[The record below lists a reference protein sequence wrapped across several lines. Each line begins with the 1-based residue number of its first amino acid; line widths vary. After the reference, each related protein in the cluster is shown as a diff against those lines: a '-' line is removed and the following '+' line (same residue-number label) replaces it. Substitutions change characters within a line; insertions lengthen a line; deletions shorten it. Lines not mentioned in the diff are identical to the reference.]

1 MSRRP
6 QRSAITRRTLLFGAA
21 VLLLGSLTWP
31 LLFTYSGFA
40 GDWNH
45 HLWLMWHQSIALE
58 SNHFPSFFLNSSY
71 SVFYPTY
78 AFYGGTVY
86 AVGGLLTLL
95 LGAPVSAYVLIY
107 VLDFAAAFGGW
118 YWLGRMAGV
127 GRWLAMIP
135 GLVFISSAYYI
146 LVAYPQGDWPELT
159 GISMISLMLAS
170 GLSVLRS
177 KRLRVAPALALA
189 ASSILFFG
197 SHNLTIMLALT
208 TLVLAGAAVLL
219 FIPDAR
225 QALTRVGVAR
235 VAAITIPGAM
245 VSAWY
250 LLPTFAYHSSTRI
263 DSEYGQARAELTG
276 NVSLVALQHL
286 FTFSRTAAPGMSLP
300 ALAIVWVLAAILVLP
315 RAGHNRT
322 WMRMLLICSAISLL
336 AAIAMTHP
344 SLLLHLPRQYTLIQ
358 YSYRLEAYVLLGLCG
373 AILAALV
380 LARSSSRRA
389 PGRSAPR
396 SVRVWVWM
404 AIPVCLVSLGGAVYQ
419 ITEFPYPGK
428 DRYTTLE
435 YFGEV
440 ETGDNRDY
448 QDVAQP
454 VIPGQG
460 LATVSIPPESVH
472 GDRASFSTS
481 KPPGTLLATNIGGG
495 SNLVALTGAKDAG
508 VDSQTGNMVIQVGAP
523 PSGAHSSSAGTAE
536 HTISVATAGNLP
548 IVLGRVL
555 TLLGLA
561 VLALELLALLALRL
575 RARVT
580 DAGGDRPQRDRQREV
595 VDRVPL

>member
-1 MSRRP
+1 MSRGP
-6 QRSAITRRTLLFGAA
+6 QRAAIARRALVFGAA

-31 LLFTYSGFA
+31 LLFTHSGFA

-58 SNHFPSFFLNSSY
+58 SGDFPSFFLNSSY

-86 AVGGLLTLL
+86 AVGGLLSLL
-95 LGAPVSAYVLIY
+95 LGAPVAAYVLIY

-146 LVAYPQGDWPELT
+146 LVAYPQGDWPEFT
-159 GISMISLMLAS
+159 AISMISLMLAS
-170 GLSVLRS
+170 GLSVLCA
-177 KRLRVAPALALA
+177 KRLRIAPALALA
-189 ASSILFFG
+189 ISSILFFG
-197 SHNLTIMLALT
+197 SHNLTIMLGLT
-208 TLVLAGAAVLL
+208 TLVLASVAVLL

-225 QALTRVGVAR
+225 QALTRRGIAR
-235 VAAITIPGAM
+235 VGAIAVPGAM

-250 LLPTFAYHSSTRI
+250 LLPTIAYHSSTRI

-276 NVSLVALQHL
+276 NVSLVGLGHL

-300 ALAIVWVLAAILVLP
+300 ALAIVWVLAAIVVLP
-315 RAGHNRT
+315 RTSHNRT
-322 WMRMLLICSAISLL
+322 WVGMLLICSGISLL

-344 SLLLHLPRQYTLIQ
+344 SLLLHLPRPYTLIQ

-380 LARSSSRRA
+380 WGRDRSTHVPVCPPPPPPPRR
-389 PGRSAPR
+389 
-396 SVRVWVWM
+396 VRVWVWM
-404 AIPVCLVSLGGAVYQ
+404 AIPVCAVSLGGAIYQ
-419 ITEFPYPGK
+419 ISEFPYPGT

-440 ETGDNRDY
+440 ETGDNRDF
-448 QDVAQP
+448 QDVSQP

-460 LATVSIPPESVH
+460 LASVSIPPASVH
-472 GDRASFSTS
+472 GDHASFLTS
-481 KPPGTLLATNIGGG
+481 KPRGTLLATNIGGG
-495 SNLVALTGAKDAG
+495 SNLVAITGAKDVG
-508 VDSQTGNMVIQVGAP
+508 VDSQTGNMVIQVGAATD
-523 PSGAHSSSAGTAE
+523 GQVE
-536 HTISVATAGNLP
+536 HTISVATASSLP
-548 IVLGRVL
+548 IVLGRAL
-555 TLLGLA
+555 TILGLA
-561 VLALELLALLALRL
+561 ILALELLVVLALRL
-575 RARVT
+575 RARLST
-580 DAGGDRPQRDRQREV
+580 AGDERAQRDRQREV

>member
-6 QRSAITRRTLLFGAA
+6 QRSVITRRALVFGAA
-21 VLLLGSLTWP
+21 LLLLGSLTWP
-31 LLFTYSGFA
+31 LLFTHSGFA

-58 SNHFPSFFLNSSY
+58 SNDFPSFFLNSSY

-159 GISMISLMLAS
+159 AISTISLMLAAA
-170 GLSVLRS
+170 LSVLRA
-177 KRLRVAPALALA
+177 KRLRLAPALALA
-189 ASSILFFG
+189 ISSILFFG
-197 SHNLTIMLALT
+197 SHNITIMLGLT
-208 TLVLAGAAVLL
+208 TFVLAGVAVLL
-219 FIPDAR
+219 FIPEAR
-225 QALTRVGVAR
+225 QALTRRGVAR
-235 VAAITIPGAM
+235 VSAIVVPGAM

-250 LLPTFAYHSSTRI
+250 LLPTLAYHSSTRI

-300 ALAIVWVLAAILVLP
+300 ALAIVWVLAAIVLLP
-315 RAGHNRT
+315 RASHNRT
-322 WMRMLLICSAISLL
+322 WVRMLLISSAISLL

-344 SLLLHLPRQYTLIQ
+344 SLLLDLPRPYTLIQ

-380 LARSSSRRA
+380 LARSHSGRVSGQAASRPVR
-389 PGRSAPR
+389 
-396 SVRVWVWM
+396 VRVWVWM
-404 AIPVCLVSLGGAVYQ
+404 AIPVCAASLGGAIYQ
-419 ITEFPYPGK
+419 IGEFPYPGT

-440 ETGDNRDY
+440 ETGDNRDF
-448 QDVAQP
+448 QDVSQP
-454 VIPGQG
+454 VIPGQR
-460 LATVSIPPESVH
+460 LASVSIPPESVH

-495 SNLVALTGAKDAG
+495 SNLVALTGAKDVG
-508 VDSQTGNMVIQVGAP
+508 VDSQTGNMVIQVGAASP
-523 PSGAHSSSAGTAE
+523 GAPSTGE
-536 HTISVATAGNLP
+536 HTISVATASNLP

-561 VLALELLALLALRL
+561 ILVLELLGLLALRL
-575 RARVT
+575 RARLST
-580 DAGGDRPQRDRQREV
+580 DGTSDGAQRDRQSEL